1 MDKKLIVPT
10 AGLLVVAI
18 TAEAIAHHHDP
29 EPHVEAPAL
38 VVPAPVLPPLPTGMT
53 INQIS

>member
-18 TAEAIAHHHDP
+18 AAEAIAHHHDP
-29 EPHVEAPAL
+29 EPHIETPAL
-38 VVPAPVLPPLPTGMT
+38 VVPEPVLPPLPTWMT